1 MIYSFD
7 LMAFRFIIISV
18 ASRPKS
24 TTITGSYIMKW
35 QSALLFVVASLCF
48 ASSNLWADMVPIPV
62 TSNVILGSIGLTFS
76 GYSKEKES
84 YKMANEHEIDKSMA
98 SLPEQGTDTQSQKP
112 RHKWLSQ
119 IIPWIALSIA
129 LFGGIPGI
137 LTLKTFLNKTSIKT
151 TFDREN
157 SRFVPILSQNNQMA
171 GKTALILL
179 RILIVGTGERDARIA
194 NLTTSVCYKGKW
206 IPGVRMHPKVH
217 ETPDSEGISKK
228 HIIVMFKEDADTS
241 ASLRMAW
248 YEFEPGQY
256 ILGYGEPT
264 AFSFACYYDIPGE
277 DLNAITKLRIR
288 IYDYLGNCYKTDVGT
303 ANMMFTKLK
312 EAVLLAD

>member
-1 MIYSFD
+1 MPPENKSGRMAGRQRTERAYSEMSRRPAFD
-7 LMAFRFIIISV
+7 WH
-18 ASRPKS
+18 PK
-24 TTITGSYIMKW
+24 W
-35 QSALLFVVASLCF
+35 
-48 ASSNLWADMVPIPV
+48 
-62 TSNVILGSIGLTFS
+62 
-76 GYSKEKES
+76 E
-84 YKMANEHEIDKSMA
+84 YKMANEHENDNSTS
-98 SLPEQGTDTQSQKP
+98 SLPAQGTNTESQEPKY
-112 RHKWLSQ
+112 KWLSQ

-137 LTLKTFLNKTSIKT
+137 LALKTFLNKTSVKI
-151 TFDREN
+151 TFDSEN
-157 SRFVPILSQNNQMA
+157 SKFVPISSQNNQMA

-179 RILIVGTGERDARIA
+179 RILIVGTGERDAYIA

-228 HIIVMFKEDADTS
+228 HIIVKFKEDADTS
-241 ASLRMAW
+241 AFLRMAW

-256 ILGYGEPT
+256 ILGYGEST

-277 DLNAITKLRIR
+277 DRYAITKLRIR
-288 IYDYLGNCYKTDVGT
+288 IYDYLGNSYQTDVGT
-303 ANMMFTKLK
+303 DSMMFTKLE